1 MVDTEKR
8 KHSFMSDF
16 KRFFGRGLGILLPS
30 IVTLWLLWQ
39 AFVFVF
45 NNVAEPINRGLRVM
59 SIRATPML
67 YHEDDRPSWFTVT
80 PDQIANRALARRRD
94 GLAELSESALER
106 DIRLNQ
112 FRDEWNKRWYLDGLG
127 FVVAIILIY
136 LAGLLLGNYLGR
148 QAYGRVEK
156 LIAKIP
162 GFKQVYPHVKQVV
175 DLIFGENS
183 TMKAFRETVLVQYP
197 REGAWSLGF
206 VTGSAFSEV
215 RDATGGETATVFIPT
230 SPTPMTGF
238 VINVPRSEVITMDIS
253 IDQALRFI
261 ITAGVLT
268 PEHVEPVV
276 ERPGRVPAIARAH
289 EAAERAY
296 AEQKQA
302 DGESA
307 SAPAGT
313 PGDGP
318 DDTPNDRPVGG
329 GDVEDR

>member
-1 MVDTEKR
+1 MGEKR
-8 KHSFMSDF
+8 KAERSFVGDF

-45 NNVAEPINRGLRVM
+45 NTVAEPINRGLRVTV
-59 SIRATPML
+59 IRATPML
-67 YHEDDRPSWFTVT
+67 YHENDRPAWYTVT
-80 PDQIANRALARRRD
+80 PDQVANRSLARRRD
-94 GLAELSESALER
+94 GLTELSDDAIER
-106 DIRLNQ
+106 SIRLGQ
-112 FRDEWNKRWYLDGLG
+112 FRDEWNKRWYFDGLG
-127 FVVAIILIY
+127 FVVAIVLIY

-148 QAYGRVEK
+148 QMYGRVEK

-197 REGAWSLGF
+197 REGAWSIGF
-206 VTGSAFSEV
+206 VTGGAFASV
-215 RDATGGETATVFIPT
+215 REATGGETATVFIPT

-238 VINVPRSEVITMDIS
+238 VINVPRSEVITLDIT

-268 PEHVEPVV
+268 PEHVDVHP
-276 ERPGRVPAIARAH
+276 ERSSKMDRAH
-289 EAAERAY
+289 QAAERAF
-296 AEQKQA
+296 AAQGDPGPESGSEPDA
-302 DGESA
+302 DPPS
-307 SAPAGT
+307 
-313 PGDGP
+313 DGS
-318 DDTPNDRPVGG
+318 
-329 GDVEDR
+329 